1 MLPGE
6 CKMSRQKMPI
16 FNDRRFLAY
25 LLKLGAEHCRERTFL
40 MKLAQLWPLPFYT
53 LCRRGYAQPFAEI
66 FCSTNIVLFM
76 VCQMY
81 GLTYIDRI
89 HVNTAGPSFAHDL
102 HLSTVQLGWVFS
114 AFGLG
119 HS

>member
-1 MLPGE
+1 
-6 CKMSRQKMPI
+6 
-16 FNDRRFLAY
+16 
-25 LLKLGAEHCRERTFL
+25 
-40 MKLAQLWPLPFYT
+40 
-53 LCRRGYAQPFAEI
+53 
-66 FCSTNIVLFM
+66 M

>member
-1 MLPGE
+1 
-6 CKMSRQKMPI
+6 
-16 FNDRRFLAY
+16 
-25 LLKLGAEHCRERTFL
+25 
-40 MKLAQLWPLPFYT
+40 
-53 LCRRGYAQPFAEI
+53 
-66 FCSTNIVLFM
+66 VLFM

-89 HVNTAGPSFAHDL
+89 NVNTAGPSFAHDL